1 MKDRIRKIRRDLDL
15 TQQEFADRIGIKR
28 GAIANYEIGRNAPT
42 DSVVSLICR
51 EFGVSEEW
59 LRNGTGEMF
68 APDASGELEALVR
81 RYDLSNADQV
91 LIEKYVNLKAGS
103 RETIINFITDVVA
116 ALEDLEPNAKA
127 LSSDSASELDIDAE
141 VEAYRQQLELQKKAK
156 EASSLSNGGNAAKL
170 VEYKEPILNAA
181 HDMGATEE
189 EKQRADDIMMNDDE
203 WK

>member
-28 GAIANYEIGRNAPT
+28 GTIANYEIGRNAPT

-68 APDASGELEALVR
+68 APDTSGELEALVKK
-81 RYDLSNADQV
+81 YDLSNADQV

-103 RETIINFITDVVA
+103 RETIINFITDAVA